1 MKIKKILY
9 FFFILIFFLLF
20 NIIFIAIRF
29 FFESGIIFYQGLFSI
44 ATTALIFVPTFF
56 IYKKFVVEMLG
67 YFLFSIMLCYSFLIT
82 VPTLLDRSISLYI
95 LATIYAEKKINKEG
109 IEDYFVKGFV
119 KKNKAIDKR
128 LQEQI
133 FTKNIIINQDSYQIT
148 ERGAIVNKL
157 NIFLSNIYNTDK
169 NYLKPRK

>member
-1 MKIKKILY
+1 
-9 FFFILIFFLLF
+9 
-20 NIIFIAIRF
+20 
-29 FFESGIIFYQGLFSI
+29 
-44 ATTALIFVPTFF
+44 
-56 IYKKFVVEMLG
+56 MLG

-109 IEDYFVKGFV
+109 VEDYFVKGFV

-133 FTKNIIINQDSYQIT
+133 FTKNIIINQDSYEIT